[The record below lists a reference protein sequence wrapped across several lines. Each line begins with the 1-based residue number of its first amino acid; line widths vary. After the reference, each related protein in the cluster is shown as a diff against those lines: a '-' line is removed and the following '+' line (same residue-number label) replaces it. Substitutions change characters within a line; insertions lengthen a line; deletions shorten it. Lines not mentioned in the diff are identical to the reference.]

1 MNDMVRTGR
10 MIVEEFVLRTGIQ
23 LPDDRIDGIVRRLVH
38 EIEEGAA
45 AVGRLGRSGESR
57 AMAPMDDEEYDRALE
72 AFEAMLREIHE
83 GDDTDEP
90 RNGRS

>member
-23 LPDDRIDGIVRRLVH
+23 LPDDRIDGIVRRIVH
-38 EIEEGAA
+38 EIGEGAV

-57 AMAPMDDEEYDRALE
+57 AVEPLDDEEYDRALE
-72 AFEAMLREIHE
+72 AFEAMLRDLHDRDQP
-83 GDDTDEP
+83 DDPHD
-90 RNGRS
+90 GRP